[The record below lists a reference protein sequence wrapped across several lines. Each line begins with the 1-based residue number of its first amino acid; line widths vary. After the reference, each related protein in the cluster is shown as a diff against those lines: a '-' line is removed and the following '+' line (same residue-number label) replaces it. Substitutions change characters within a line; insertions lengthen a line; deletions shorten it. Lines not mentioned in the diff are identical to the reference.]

1 MATLLL
7 LSCTDNSENQQQPT
21 AAETTVAAIQIPE
34 GFRRVKVGSD
44 SFGAWLRRLPLKPV
58 GTPVR
63 LFNGSLKSNQQAH
76 YAVIHLDVGSE
87 DLQQC
92 ADAVMRLRAEYL
104 YNRGR
109 YSDIHFN
116 FTSGHRVDFARW
128 VRGERPMVQGKKVH
142 WQRNSTADSS
152 YASLRSYLTL
162 IFRYAGS
169 ASLSRELRPVAD
181 ISSLQIGDV
190 WIKGGYPGHA
200 VIVMDVATHPR
211 TGEKLFLLAQSY
223 MPAQDIHI
231 LLNPSNPTLSPW
243 YSAANNSGF
252 LTTPE
257 WTFATNQLM
266 RFVD

>member
-1 MATLLL
+1 MAALLL
-7 LSCTDNSENQQQPT
+7 LSCADNVEQQQQSMV
-21 AAETTVAAIQIPE
+21 ETTVAAIPTPT
-34 GFRRVKVGSD
+34 GFQRVKAGSD

-63 LFNGSLKSNQQAH
+63 LFNGSLKSNQNAH
-76 YAVIHLDVGSE
+76 YAVVHLDVGSE

-104 YNRGR
+104 YNSRR

-128 VRGERPMVQGKKVH
+128 VRGERPIIQGKKVN
-142 WQRNSTADSS
+142 WQRGSTPDSS
-152 YASLRSYLTL
+152 YASLRKYLTL
-162 IFRYAGS
+162 VFRYAGS
-169 ASLSRELRPVAD
+169 ASLSQELRPVVNLSD
-181 ISSLQIGDV
+181 IRIGDV

-200 VIVMDVATHPR
+200 VLVMDMATHPQ

-231 LLNPSNPTLSPW
+231 LQNPSNPAISPW
-243 YSAANNSGF
+243 YSAANNSGIVR
-252 LTTPE
+252 TPE
-257 WTFATNQLM
+257 WIFATNQLM
-266 RFVD
+266 RFSE